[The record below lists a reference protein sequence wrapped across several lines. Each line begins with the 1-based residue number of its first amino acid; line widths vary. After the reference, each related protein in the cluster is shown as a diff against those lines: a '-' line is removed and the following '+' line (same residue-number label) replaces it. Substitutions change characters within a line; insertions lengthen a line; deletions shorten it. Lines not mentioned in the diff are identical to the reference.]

1 MTKSEEKKVN
11 KKKKTMA
18 EKKKEQYSNDFFMLT
33 MLLSVTAVLSTA
45 LKAYEFNLFNQTL
58 VFSFLVFPFII
69 FISNYITKRHTFKES
84 LFSIVISSLM
94 MIAFL
99 LLIDNLTN
107 QRADI
112 LEIFGY
118 LVSYFGSMFI
128 NLVIYYYIITNMTP
142 KSIMI
147 GLNYMFTIVLNSFL
161 HLLFFNDLILSDS
174 LWIQFTISIV
184 VQFVISIFLVFIDRK
199 IERGV
204 EI

>member
-84 LFSIVISSLM
+84 LFSIVISIM
-94 MIAFL
+94 CA
-99 LLIDNLTN
+99 
-107 QRADI
+107 
-112 LEIFGY
+112 
-118 LVSYFGSMFI
+118 SYC
-128 NLVIYYYIITNMTP
+128 V
-142 KSIMI
+142 
-147 GLNYMFTIVLNSFL
+147 
-161 HLLFFNDLILSDS
+161 
-174 LWIQFTISIV
+174 
-184 VQFVISIFLVFIDRK
+184 
-199 IERGV
+199 
-204 EI
+204 